1 MFDSLDQ
8 SVTTIL
14 AKDEGLID
22 LASTALLIAEYFTH
36 PFDKQSYLNRLDKM
50 AATIRPQI
58 TSDQSASDIIDA
70 LNFYLFGQ
78 VNYAGNADDYYNPDN
93 SFLNRVMDGRKGIP
107 LTLSIIYL
115 EIGWRLRLPLWG
127 IGLPGHF
134 IVGYGAEADPI
145 YIDVFHRGQRLTEDD
160 CFALSNNPVRR
171 REIFKRQFLRPVSKK
186 AMLYRLLLNLK
197 HIYLDQQNWPA
208 ALKTINLMMIL
219 RPQEIG
225 NLRDRGLIY
234 HRLDRLNA
242 AITDL
247 QRYIFLVP
255 NSPDIDAVREHLGKI
270 ETTLLRLN

>member
-1 MFDSLDQ
+1 MLDGLDQ
-8 SVTTIL
+8 SVTAIL

-22 LASTALLIAEYFTH
+22 LAGTALLIAEHLTH
-36 PFDKQSYLNRLDKM
+36 PFDVPSYLQRLDKM

-58 TSDQSASDIIDA
+58 TANQPAAEIIDA

-78 VNYAGNADDYYNPDN
+78 VNYAGNADDYYNPNN

-115 EIGWRLRLPLWG
+115 EVGWRLRLPLWG

-145 YIDVFHRGQRLTEDD
+145 YIDVFRRGQILTEDD
-160 CFALSNNPVRR
+160 CVALSNSPVQRR
-171 REIFKRQFLRPVSKK
+171 DLFKRQFLRPVAKK

-208 ALKTINLMMIL
+208 ALKTINLMVIL
-219 RPQEIG
+219 RPQEMG
-225 NLRDRGLIY
+225 NLRDRGLIH
-234 HRLDRLNA
+234 HRLDHFND

-247 QRYIFLVP
+247 QRYIFLAP
-255 NSPDIDAVREHLGKI
+255 RNADIDTIKEHLHKI

>member
-1 MFDSLDQ
+1 MSDGLDQ

-22 LASTALLIAEYFTH
+22 LAGTALLIAEYLTH
-36 PFDKQSYLNRLDKM
+36 PFDKQLYLNRLDKM
-50 AATIRPQI
+50 AAAIRSQLTPA
-58 TSDQSASDIIDA
+58 QSATDIIDT

-78 VNYAGNADDYYNPDN
+78 VNYAGNTNDYYNPNN
-93 SFLNRVMDGRKGIP
+93 SFLNRVMDGRTGIP

-145 YIDVFHRGQRLTEDD
+145 YIDVFHRGQRITEED
-160 CFALSNNPVRR
+160 CLALSNIPAQRHDT
-171 REIFKRQFLRPVSKK
+171 FKRQFLRPVSKK

-197 HIYLDQQNWPA
+197 HIYLDQQKWPD
-208 ALKTINLMMIL
+208 ALKTIDLMMIL

-234 HRLDRLNA
+234 YRLNRLSEA
-242 AITDL
+242 VTDL
-247 QRYIFLVP
+247 QRYIFLAP
-255 NSPDIDAVREHLGKI
+255 ENRDIDAIKDHLKKI
-270 ETTLLRLN
+270 ETALLRLN